1 MILYTKIN
9 NPKRVYINESKILSL
24 EGVDW
29 SKTDDGKISMSI
41 NQNKDNNSNKG
52 TNSVDTRVF
61 GTKDDILHGKMLS
74 KTGKP
79 LGTSKSLEQ
88 DYNSKSAAINAYK
101 TVINWINGGRVGECK
116 LPEGLDKVTETA
128 INRWLSSR
136 FSDNRVIDL
145 CKKSITRIESDY
157 NRLSMTR
164 NRISNSDNVYK
175 MVIDWVKGGRI
186 GELVLPD
193 NLDQATRVT
202 INKWVTSLPNDKI
215 IDLCNKSMNKD
226 VARYITGIVPNTN
239 VKYISLFSMTDFNFS
254 DAIKHGTVR
263 QNGNTDDILGIG
275 EKDREVDQNGN
286 LKTLD
291 IMYDKTIQPNVAQ
304 NFSLNGVKDGHFK
317 QQYGLNGGGAYS
329 SVAQFLDKSVN
340 YAAYALRKE
349 NFSPDFI
356 VSAPS
361 SSSFNEYYCRNLSN
375 KLGIRY
381 INDFFKRNV
390 INVRYADGQDLL
402 SKGFSPKDVLEFE
415 SQAKNIAY
423 NEIGY
428 MVSEPIRKFIYNN
441 ENVFGTISIE
451 RSSREKFSLNEV
463 FDCVMIYAYNTIL
476 ENMNDGDN
484 VSSHLVKNFLKEKKK
499 LYSKQYDSKRIFNEV
514 VFRIKTKIG
523 IKVFNSLLME
533 TMNLVLKYSDI
544 LKNNGYKLRF
554 NIKKFKITSFKK
566 MFRPF
571 LSNLYIIADE
581 YMSNGELMNRFK
593 NAKFLI
599 FDEDINSGATLKI
612 VIDALEEKLPEQ
624 NSSNLLCLVNAYS
637 NSGF

>member
-1 MILYTKIN
+1 MILYTKVN

-29 SKTDDGKISMSI
+29 SKTSDGKISMSI

-164 NRISNSDNVYK
+164 NRVLNSKGDN
-175 MVIDWVKGGRI
+175 
-186 GELVLPD
+186 
-193 NLDQATRVT
+193 
-202 INKWVTSLPNDKI
+202 
-215 IDLCNKSMNKD
+215 

-317 QQYGLNGGGAYS
+317 QQYGLNGGGTYS

-390 INVRYADGQDLL
+390 INVRYANGEDLL

-624 NSSNLLCLVNAYS
+624 NSSNLLCLVNAFS

>member
-1 MILYTKIN
+1 MILYTKVN
-9 NPKRVYINESKILSL
+9 NPKKVYINESKILSL

-88 DYNSKSAAINAYK
+88 DYASKHAAINAYR
-101 TVINWINGGRVGECK
+101 TVINWVNGGRVGECK

-128 INRWLSSR
+128 INRWLSSG
-136 FSDNRVIDL
+136 FSDSRVIDL

-164 NRISNSDNVYK
+164 NRVLNSKGDN
-175 MVIDWVKGGRI
+175 
-186 GELVLPD
+186 
-193 NLDQATRVT
+193 
-202 INKWVTSLPNDKI
+202 
-215 IDLCNKSMNKD
+215 

-361 SSSFNEYYCRNLSN
+361 SSSFNEYYCKNLSN

-390 INVRYADGQDLL
+390 INVRYANGEDLL

-514 VFRIKTKIG
+514 AFRIKAKIG

-544 LKNNGYKLRF
+544 LKNNGYKLKF
-554 NIKKFKITSFKK
+554 NTKKFKITSFKK

-581 YMSNGELMNRFK
+581 YMSNGELMDRFK

-624 NSSNLLCLVNAYS
+624 NSSNLLCLVNAFS

>member
-1 MILYTKIN
+1 MILYTKVN
-9 NPKRVYINESKILSL
+9 NPKKVYINESKILSL

-88 DYNSKSAAINAYK
+88 DYASKHAAINAYR
-101 TVINWINGGRVGECK
+101 TVINWVNGGRVGECK

-128 INRWLSSR
+128 INRWLSSG
-136 FSDNRVIDL
+136 FSDSRVIDL

-164 NRISNSDNVYK
+164 NRVLNSKGDN
-175 MVIDWVKGGRI
+175 
-186 GELVLPD
+186 
-193 NLDQATRVT
+193 
-202 INKWVTSLPNDKI
+202 
-215 IDLCNKSMNKD
+215 

-361 SSSFNEYYCRNLSN
+361 SSSFNEYYCKNLSN

-390 INVRYADGQDLL
+390 INVRYANGEDLL

-514 VFRIKTKIG
+514 AFRIKAKIG

-581 YMSNGELMNRFK
+581 YMSNGELMDRFK

-624 NSSNLLCLVNAYS
+624 NSSNLLCLVNAFS

>member
-1 MILYTKIN
+1 MILYTKTS
-9 NPKRVYINESKILSL
+9 NPKKVYVNESKILSL
-24 EGVDW
+24 EGVYW
-29 SKTDDGKISMSI
+29 GLTDDGKISMSI

-52 TNSVDTRVF
+52 RNSVDTRVF
-61 GTKDDILHGKMLS
+61 GTKDDILNGKMLS
-74 KTGKP
+74 KSGNP
-79 LGTSKSLEQ
+79 LGNSKSLAQ
-88 DYNSKSAAINAYK
+88 DFASKNAAINAYK
-101 TVINWINGGRVGECK
+101 AVINWVNGGRVGECV
-116 LPEGLDKVTETA
+116 LPEGLDKITETA
-128 INRWLSSR
+128 IRKWLTSS
-136 FSDNRVIDL
+136 FSDNRIIDL

-157 NRLSMTR
+157 NRLSMTY
-164 NRISNSDNVYK
+164 NRVSNSNDNN
-175 MVIDWVKGGRI
+175 R
-186 GELVLPD
+186 
-193 NLDQATRVT
+193 
-202 INKWVTSLPNDKI
+202 
-215 IDLCNKSMNKD
+215 

-263 QNGNTDDILGIG
+263 QNGNTDELLSIDADNR
-275 EKDREVDQNGN
+275 EKDQNGN
-286 LKTLD
+286 IKTLD

-317 QQYGLNGGGAYS
+317 QQYGFNGGGEYS
-329 SVAQFLDKSVN
+329 SVSQFLDKSVN
-340 YAAYALRKE
+340 YAAYALRNE
-349 NFSPDFI
+349 GFAPDFI

-361 SSSFNEYYCRNLSN
+361 SSSFNEYYCKNLSN
-375 KLGIRY
+375 KLGVKY

-390 INVRYADGQDLL
+390 INVRYADGEDLL

-423 NEIGY
+423 NEIAY
-428 MVSEPIRKFIYNN
+428 IVSEPIRKFIF
-441 ENVFGTISIE
+441 ENRDIFGAISIE
-451 RSSREKFSLNEV
+451 RSSREKFSLNEI
-463 FDCVMIYAYNTIL
+463 FDCIMIYAYNTIL
-476 ENMNDGDN
+476 ENMTNSDN
-484 VSSHLVKNFLKEKKK
+484 VSLHLVKNFLKEKNK
-499 LYSKQYDSKRIFNEV
+499 LYTKQYDSKRIFNEV
-514 VFRIKTKIG
+514 AFRIKTKIG

-533 TMNLVLKYSDI
+533 TMNLILKYSDI

-554 NIKKFKITSFKK
+554 NTKKFKITSFKK

-624 NSSNLLCLVNAYS
+624 NSSNLLCLVNAFS

>member
-1 MILYTKIN
+1 MILYTKVN
-9 NPKRVYINESKILSL
+9 NPKKVYINESKILSL

-29 SKTDDGKISMSI
+29 SKTDDGKISLSI

-101 TVINWINGGRVGECK
+101 TVINWINGGRIGECK

-136 FSDNRVIDL
+136 FSDNRIIDL

-164 NRISNSDNVYK
+164 DRVLNSKGDN
-175 MVIDWVKGGRI
+175 
-186 GELVLPD
+186 
-193 NLDQATRVT
+193 
-202 INKWVTSLPNDKI
+202 
-215 IDLCNKSMNKD
+215 

-275 EKDREVDQNGN
+275 EKDREVDKNGN

-375 KLGIRY
+375 KLGVKY

-390 INVRYADGQDLL
+390 INVRYADGEDLL

-428 MVSEPIRKFIYNN
+428 MVSEPIRKFIYEN
-441 ENVFGTISIE
+441 ENIFGTISIE
-451 RSSREKFSLNEV
+451 KSSREKFSLNEI
-463 FDCVMIYAYNTIL
+463 FDCIMIYAYNTIL
-476 ENMNDGDN
+476 ENMNDEDN
-484 VSSHLVKNFLKEKKK
+484 VSLHLVKNFLKEKKK

-514 VFRIKTKIG
+514 AFRIKTKIG

-533 TMNLVLKYSDI
+533 TMNLVLRYSNI

-554 NIKKFKITSFKK
+554 NLKKFKITNFKK

-581 YMSNGELMNRFK
+581 YMSNGELMDRFK

-624 NSSNLLCLVNAYS
+624 NSSNLLCLVNAFS
-637 NSGF
+637 NSGY